1 MAHHSLINI
10 TFFFPSTEE
19 CGTSNTRTADTQSSF
34 LIPFL
39 SGNAVGM
46 CVIIFAIILA
56 MILIRHLR
64 QQQLKKCVN
73 QEHNGRGPLASNREE
88 HHTEPGPNEDHL
100 YTELHTEQAGISRET
115 GQFASTSDNQYT
127 ELHTINRQLETPH
140 LP

>member
-1 MAHHSLINI
+1 MNLSIIKLLFNLSYLHQIHFKTYNGFYSLSKLKKKYHSWPYSHKEYSIKRIINLYL
-10 TFFFPSTEE
+10 
-19 CGTSNTRTADTQSSF
+19 R
-34 LIPFL
+34 
-39 SGNAVGM
+39 
-46 CVIIFAIILA
+46 
-56 MILIRHLR
+56 RHLR

-73 QEHNGRGPLASNREE
+73 QEHNGRGPIASNREE